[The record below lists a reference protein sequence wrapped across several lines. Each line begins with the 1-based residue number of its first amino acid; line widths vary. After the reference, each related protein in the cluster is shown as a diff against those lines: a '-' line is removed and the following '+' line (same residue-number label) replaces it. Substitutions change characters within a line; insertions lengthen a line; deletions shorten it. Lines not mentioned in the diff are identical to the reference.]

1 MGILSGARVVLT
13 RAIHQAEDLA
23 RPLRALGAEVI
34 SVPVIGIESVPHPEA
49 LRHAAAQ
56 CDEYDWIIFSSAN
69 AVSAFVAE
77 LLPRTARD
85 CRARVAAVGPATR
98 RAAEDRGFTVAITPD
113 KYVAESLVEAF
124 GQDLAGLRILIPSA
138 AVTRDVVANGLRK
151 RGAQVD
157 LVEAYRNVIPADAQ
171 ERASAVF
178 REPFP
183 DWVTFSSSSA
193 VDNLVS
199 LIGTEPVS
207 RVKIASIGPITS
219 ATIRKHGL
227 RLTAEAGVHTVQGLV
242 DAIVSLET
250 RGSESQ
256 PLSDALQ

>member
-1 MGILSGARVVLT
+1 MRKLSGARVVVT

-23 RPLRALGAEVI
+23 RPLRALGAAVI

-49 LRHAAAQ
+49 LRQAASQ
-56 CDEYDWIIFSSAN
+56 CHEYDWIIFNSAN

-85 CRARVAAVGPATR
+85 CKARVAAVGSATR

-113 KYVAESLVEAF
+113 KYVAESLVDAF
-124 GQDLAGLRILIPSA
+124 GHDLTGQRILIPSA

-193 VDNLVS
+193 VDNLIT
-199 LIGTEPVS
+199 LIGAEPVS

-219 ATIRKHGL
+219 AAIRKHDL
-227 RLTAEAGVHTVQGLV
+227 SVTAEAGVHTVQGLV
-242 DAIVSLET
+242 DAIVSLQNP
-250 RGSESQ
+250 RV
-256 PLSDALQ
+256 